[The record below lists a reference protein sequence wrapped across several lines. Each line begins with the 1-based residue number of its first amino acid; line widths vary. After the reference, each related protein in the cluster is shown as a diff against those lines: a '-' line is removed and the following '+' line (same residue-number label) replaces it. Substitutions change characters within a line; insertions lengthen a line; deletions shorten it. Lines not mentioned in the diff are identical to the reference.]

1 MLNVVVLNGGRG
13 AATLIPALLDQP
25 GLRVTSVVNAYDDG
39 KSTGEIRHV
48 FNMLGP
54 SDLRKVQSLMLGGS
68 AEDDLAAALFAFR
81 YSADIGRDEALAG
94 LAAFAAGGDTLAG
107 IGPIGAR
114 LATPL
119 RGFVRLFLDALPVN
133 EAVLGRELELGDCA
147 LMNILYAGAFL
158 ASGRDMEATVL
169 AIDRLFRLRGLVLPN
184 SGDNRWLAAER
195 EDGEIL
201 ACEADIVELRS
212 NARIRRL
219 FLLERPVERD
229 RLFTL
234 PLAQQLAWLEAH
246 HTPVLASSGVRLAI
260 EAADVVIYAAGTQH
274 SSLYPTYLSRGI
286 AAAIA
291 ANRRALKAF
300 VTNIG
305 ADYET
310 PRYTTSDFL
319 RGAHRFLCL
328 SDGHAYRYEDLFDLT
343 LVNDSRIKP
352 DETYVDDDAHAF
364 ADLPV
369 RRVVGPFESTDDPG
383 KHDGA
388 RIVAAILAHWDEIAL
403 RPADAALG

>member
-1 MLNVVVLNGGRG
+1 MVNVVVLNGGRG

-25 GLRVTSVVNAYDDG
+25 GLRVTSIVNAYDDG
-39 KSTGEIRHV
+39 KSTGAIRHV

-54 SDLRKVQSLMLGGS
+54 SDLRKVQSLML
-68 AEDDLAAALFAFR
+68 AEGDPHAAALFAYR
-81 YSADIGRDEALAG
+81 YPNGADRRVLTDLAT
-94 LAAFAAGGDTLAG
+94 FATGGDRIAG
-107 IGPIGAR
+107 IGPLGPR
-114 LATPL
+114 LAAPL
-119 RGFVRLFLDALPVN
+119 RRWVGLFLAALPVN
-133 EAVLGRELELGDCA
+133 EAVLGRPLALSDCA

-169 AIDRLFRLRGLVLPN
+169 AVDRLFRLRGLVLPN

-201 ACEADIVELRS
+201 PCEADIVELRS

-219 FLLERPVERD
+219 FLLERPVERAA
-229 RLFTL
+229 LFAL
-234 PLAQQLAWLEAH
+234 PHAAQLTWLEAH
-246 HTPVLASSGVRLAI
+246 HTPVRASAGVRLAI
-260 EAADVVIYAAGTQH
+260 EAADIIVYAAGTQH

-328 SDGHAYRYEDLFDLT
+328 SDGHDYRHEDLFSLA
-343 LVNDSRIKP
+343 LINSSRRKA
-352 DETYVDDDAHAF
+352 DETYVEDDAAAF

-369 RRVVGPFESTDDPG
+369 RRRVDDFESAASPG

-388 RIVAAILAHWDEIAL
+388 KLVAAMLADWDAL
-403 RPADAALG
+403 TLEPPEAQA